1 MKLIKRNLIVYIAA
15 IFGILIFFVGC
26 NKGPEKVKFPKEKVM
41 LTWNDSVQ
49 FKSDPFEKKVK
60 CVVYLTSDAISEID
74 RWTPYIKKYPDIGF
88 LFFFTSND
96 TNYIIKGL
104 KHFSFPIP
112 VFIDKKSKYEGYAFI
127 AFVLNNKNEI
137 VTTSNPT
144 FSNFDK
150 LLKSQL
156 KKNK

>member
-1 MKLIKRNLIVYIAA
+1 MLFQKLIDGYHTLKNIR
-15 IFGILIFFVGC
+15 IL
-26 NKGPEKVKFPKEKVM
+26 
-41 LTWNDSVQ
+41 DS
-49 FKSDPFEKKVK
+49 
-60 CVVYLTSDAISEID
+60 C
-74 RWTPYIKKYPDIGF
+74 
-88 LFFFTSND
+88 FFFTSND
-96 TNYIIKGL
+96 TDYIIKGL

-144 FSNFDK
+144 FSNFEK

-156 KKNK
+156 RKNK